1 MLDLSMRL
9 HWLKPER
16 KGAKLMVIGAD
27 GDRIS
32 TPEDVEATA
41 RHHDVRA
48 TIVAGPA
55 HMMMLDQHWER
66 VAQPIAR
73 WLATLESR

>member
-16 KGAKLMVIGAD
+16 KGAKLMVIGAG

-48 TIVAGPA
+48 TIVPGPA